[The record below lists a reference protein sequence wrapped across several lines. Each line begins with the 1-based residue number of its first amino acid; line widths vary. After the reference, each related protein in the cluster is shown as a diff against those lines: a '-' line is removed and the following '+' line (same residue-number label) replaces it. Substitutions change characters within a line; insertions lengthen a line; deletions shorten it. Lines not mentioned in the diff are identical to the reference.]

1 MILKKNTILIG
12 FICLFSFSYGQIY
25 SDTTWERWYGEAE
38 RHENPWHYYHTSYY
52 DNGFLIL
59 SYPNQNPFASILQ
72 KTDANGYIQWTKFL
86 DAPYNISIASVNTM
100 EDGSIIGCGWWRKSE
115 DNIDNPLII
124 KLNACGE
131 LEWCKKMYLSRYS
144 FAIDIAE
151 DKNGDIIVVIHSLD
165 GPELKKSNSLCK
177 YSTDGE
183 LLWHHYYFSK
193 ENHPALTTSIRLGD
207 LIISANNDYYLS
219 GYAAFPDYY
228 EPGEHKRD
236 RPTVV
241 KVDESG
247 KEEWSFS
254 IGVNDEVGAINYSRI
269 HELNNN
275 AFFGLMVGD
284 TTTGTQPG
292 IFKFDKNGEILDYF
306 FKPVLEG
313 VSLYNAF
320 FYDRKIENELY
331 SAHLSYYINEN
342 PYDVYFGMV
351 TFDLD
356 LNVTSYLLSGT
367 GDYPLSGNSTF
378 DNKYMRIASW
388 NNSQGSQ
395 YSDVYMAKYNAD
407 LSFADTIDD
416 TNWEYDYLCD
426 HAIPSDTIFLFC
438 DVVGIAEDDMPTPE
452 EYAAQQEKIQLSVN
466 PNPAKNTIIISMENT
481 TNFKNIELQIY
492 DIVGNEKYYQN
503 ILSGVGEHK
512 LKTRKWKAGMYI
524 ITIRSEGVM
533 MGSSKFVIEK

>member
-1 MILKKNTILIG
+1 MILIKNTILIG

-38 RHENPWHYYHTSYY
+38 RHENPWHYRSTSHY
-52 DNGFLIL
+52 DNGFLSL
-59 SYPNQNPFASILQ
+59 YYPDQNPYASILQ
-72 KTDANGYIQWTKFL
+72 KTDVNGYIQWSKFI
-86 DAPYNISIASVNTM
+86 DAPYNISIASVNTTT
-100 EDGSIIGCGWWRKSE
+100 DGSIIACGWWRKSE
-115 DNIDNPLII
+115 DNIDNPYII

-131 LEWCKKMYLSRYS
+131 LEWCKKIYLSRYS
-144 FAIDIAE
+144 FATDIAE
-151 DKNGDIIVVIHSLD
+151 DKNGDIIVVIHSVD
-165 GPELKKSNSLCK
+165 GPTLKKSNSLYK
-177 YSTDGE
+177 FSADGE

-193 ENHPALTTSIRLGD
+193 EDHPTMVSVELWDLT
-207 LIISANNDYYLS
+207 ISQDNSYYLS
-219 GYAAFPDYY
+219 GYAGFPDYY
-228 EPGEHKRD
+228 EPGEHKRI
-236 RPTVV
+236 RPTVI
-241 KVDESG
+241 KINENG

-254 IGVNDEVGAINYSRI
+254 IGVNDEIGAYHISPVTALDDNS
-269 HELNNN
+269 
-275 AFFGLMVGD
+275 FFGVMVGD
-284 TTTGTQPG
+284 TATGSQPG
-292 IFKFDKNGEILDYF
+292 IFKFNNNGEVLDYY

-313 VSLYNAF
+313 ITLYNG
-320 FYDRKIENELY
+320 FYYEEAIGNELY
-331 SAHLSYYINEN
+331 SGILEYYINEN
-342 PYDVYFGMV
+342 PNLYFRGMV

-356 LNVTSYLLSGT
+356 LNVTAYLLDGT
-367 GDYPLSGNSTF
+367 GNYPESSISSF
-378 DNKYMRIASW
+378 DQKYIHIASW

-426 HAIPSDTIFLFC
+426 HAISSDTIFLFC
-438 DVVGIAEDDMPTPE
+438 DVVGIVEDDMPTLE

-481 TNFKNIELQIY
+481 INFKSIELQIY
-492 DIVGNEKYYQN
+492 DIAGNEKYYQN

-533 MGSSKFVIEK
+533 VGSSKFVIEK